1 MNKNSRVLR
10 QRFFR
15 ERIPAYKKNPVLFA
29 REVLLFNPDE
39 WQKEVLMDLARK
51 PKVAVKSGQGVGK
64 TGLEA
69 ASAFK
74 YCRCYQFRTEYG
86 YFAAFLQLRRLCS
99 AYAAWRDG
107 NIA

>member
-69 ASAFK
+69 VALLW
-74 YCRCYQFRTEYG
+74 C
-86 YFAAFLQLRRLCS
+86 
-99 AYAAWRDG
+99 
-107 NIA
+107 